1 MENVRLTR
9 VLIVD
14 DDVDMTEVLTMI
26 LREAGFE
33 VLATNS
39 SVAGVE
45 ASRSWKPDVVILD
58 LIMPGMDGWE
68 TCRAIRET
76 SQVPI
81 LVLSVINKPEMI
93 AKALDQGADDHL
105 VKPVPSGVLIAH
117 LNNLARRSRRPEMA
131 LNGVKYGLK

>member
-1 MENVRLTR
+1 MKSGRLTR

-14 DDVDMTEVLTMI
+14 EDVDMTEVLTMI
-26 LREAGFE
+26 LREAGFD

-39 SVAGVE
+39 SFAGVE
-45 ASRSWKPDVVILD
+45 ASKSWHPDVVVLD

-68 TCRAIRET
+68 VCRKIRET

-81 LVLSVINKPEMI
+81 LVLSVIKKPEMI
-93 AKALDQGADDHL
+93 ARALDEGADDHL

-117 LNNLARRSRRPEMA
+117 LNNLARRAHPDLA
-131 LNGVKYGLK
+131 ANGVKYVQS